1 MVSDHPLARY
11 LAKHKKVTQ
20 AEIADR
26 AGISRPF
33 LSQILAGL
41 RGVSP
46 DVARALA
53 AATDG
58 KVKAAAI
65 ILFDPRSRA
74 A

>member
-1 MVSDHPLARY
+1 MLYSHPLARF
-11 LAKHKKVTQ
+11 LAKHPKITQ

-46 DVARALA
+46 DVARALE

-58 KVKAAAI
+58 KVKAPAI
-65 ILFDPRSRA
+65 VMYEPPA
-74 A
+74 K